1 MRRKRAIMNR
11 RNTSCFLNLSLS
23 IQYLIHA
30 IGTQFSYRY
39 LHKFTYT
46 ACMCFKSPW
55 GLPNFNV
62 RTFYNFDFSQRR
74 HGWRSKEKLLR
85 IRLSKSDLCKRRRIK
100 QDMQCAYR
108 HTPLIFMSS
117 SRAKLQWRRQRALFR
132 SLVIFCPG
140 LGCDP
145 PGASHPASGQADQTP
160 EHTSGLG
167 LRIHAP

>member
-11 RNTSCFLNLSLS
+11 GNTSCFLNLSLS

-39 LHKFTYT
+39 LHKFIYT
-46 ACMCFKSPW
+46 ACMRFKSPW

-85 IRLSKSDLCKRRRIK
+85 IRLSKSDLCKRRRTK
-100 QDMQCAYR
+100 QNMQWQCAD
-108 HTPLIFMSS
+108 TTNMSS
-117 SRAKLQWRRQRALFR
+117 SRAKLQWHRQRPLFR

-140 LGCDP
+140 LDCVP
-145 PGASHPASGQADQTP
+145 PGDSHQPRADQTP
-160 EHTSGLG
+160 EHLSGQAG
-167 LRIHAP
+167 VASG